1 MTSYNFQQIRENIAN
16 ANSAYLN
23 NKLAEAFSFLRS
35 AAKISPAILN
45 DIDAL
50 EAKYFYMLRLL
61 VSNVNMPEITDSTL
75 SIKEDVRSLILRL
88 NSELEAK
95 DGATLFS
102 SQLRYQALRPEES
115 LASLFSDYLT
125 EADRLRTDTSALT
138 DTRQKAGL
146 ERIAS
151 DIFMRLWVEYPIT
164 EENANLIESIIT
176 DESIPAYNRTMWVSA
191 IGLSALRF
199 DDRRIIDLLINIHS
213 HTDDSVSTTAAIWC
227 LASLVKHST
236 RAFNKNFIDS
246 TIDRLEAAH
255 PGDTAAVILEWT
267 RSLGTNT
274 QTDYINEITPH
285 LRDMDRQIREKF
297 ENIDP
302 EKLEEM
308 MRNPEELSNNL
319 DINGFDSLKRFAEA
333 QQKGDDVFLSSLG
346 KIRSFDFFNS
356 LANWFLPFHTDHSA
370 LATVVDSEGAAIADT
385 IERTPVICDS
395 DKYAL
400 LLTMAATPANMRSM
414 VFESMNSQL
423 MNAYQSD
430 ELNAM
435 LESSQIAKSRQAI
448 INNTL
453 KNLYRFFNLHP
464 RKEEFGNI
472 LSKTPS
478 EFIFAS
484 HFSPEINS
492 ELGDMLFA
500 AREYYGATSYYSCA
514 DNLSAKQLFNMAI
527 AFENLNDIDNACK
540 QYIATINLKPDYD
553 DAIMRLSNIYIDQQK
568 FEDAL
573 TCLLRIQ
580 DAKTHDIVYLKT
592 LGETYVHLNRWEDA
606 VNIFYNLDYILPED
620 VNTFKASL
628 AWALTVTADYDAA
641 ADVFQNAII
650 DASADLG
657 HHAILLWLS
666 DNRRE
671 ALDLIKKAK
680 ELDKNFNIED
690 AGYKYIVANH
700 SKGASL
706 PLINEAMHYID
717 NGSIFG
723 NII

>member
-1 MTSYNFQQIRENIAN
+1 MTSNNFQQIRENIAN
-16 ANSAYLN
+16 ANDAYSN
-23 NKLAEAFSFLRS
+23 NRLAEAFSFLRS

-61 VSNVNMPEITDSTL
+61 VSNVNMPEIADTTL

-88 NSELEAK
+88 KSELEAK
-95 DGATLFS
+95 DGSTLFS

-115 LASLFSDYLT
+115 LASLFSDYIT
-125 EADRLRTDTSALT
+125 EADRLSTDTSALT

-151 DIFMRLWVEYPIT
+151 DIFMRLWCEYPIT
-164 EENANLIESIIT
+164 DENDTLIKSIVT
-176 DESIPAYNRTMWVSA
+176 DESIPAYNRSMWVSA

-199 DDRRIIDLLINIHS
+199 DDRKIIDLLVYIHS
-213 HTDDSVSTTAAIWC
+213 LTDDSVSTTAAIWS
-227 LASLVKHST
+227 LISLVEHS
-236 RAFNKNFIDS
+236 NKFDKDFIDS
-246 TIDRLEAAH
+246 TINRLEEAH

-274 QTDYINEITPH
+274 KTDYINEITPH

-400 LLTMAATPANMRSM
+400 LLTMATTPANMRSM
-414 VFESMNSQL
+414 AFESMNSQL

-430 ELNAM
+430 EFNAM

-472 LSKTPS
+472 LSKTPY

-500 AREYYGATSYYSCA
+500 AGKYNGATCYYSHV
-514 DNLSAKQLFNMAI
+514 DNLSADRHFKMAV
-527 AFENLNDIDNACK
+527 AYENLNDIDKACEH
-540 QYIATINLKPDYD
+540 YIAAVDIKPDYA
-553 DAIMRLSNIYIDQQK
+553 DAVMRLSTIYTQQQK
-568 FEDAL
+568 FEEAL
-573 TCLLRIQ
+573 SYLLRIQ
-580 DAKTHDIVYLKT
+580 DAKANDIVYLKT
-592 LGETYVHLNRWEDA
+592 LGEAYIHLNRWEDA
-606 VNIFYNLDYILPED
+606 VNIFYNLDYILPEE
-620 VNTFKASL
+620 VNTYKASL

-641 ADVFQNAII
+641 ADVFNNAII
-650 DASADLG
+650 ETSTDLG
-657 HHAILLWLS
+657 HHAVLLWLS
-666 DNRRE
+666 DHRRE

-680 ELDKNFNIED
+680 ELDNNFDIED

-700 SKGASL
+700 TDGASL